1 MKRNI
6 KPAIRSYEY
15 NYIHYLSRGKVDNF
29 FAESR
34 FNLDAVLSKMA
45 DINFGFSP
53 LEIEL
58 YLKLNKN
65 QKINFLRQKKPDLL
79 NALNLYL
86 VTDVSKLDGSEL
98 IDDQKLRKWYGP
110 ELGIKF
116 KRKLRKIA
124 SNLLED

>member
-6 KPAIRSYEY
+6 KPAVRSYEY

-29 FAESR
+29 FTESG
-34 FNLDAVLSKMA
+34 FDVDSVLKKMA
-45 DINFGFSP
+45 DINFGFSA

-58 YLKLNKN
+58 YLKLNKD
-65 QKINFLRQKKPDLL
+65 QKIDFLSREKPDLF

-86 VTDVSKLDGSEL
+86 VTDLSKLDGSGL
-98 IDDQKLRKWYGP
+98 LDDQKLRKWYGP

-116 KRKLRKIA
+116 KRRLKKIA
-124 SNLLED
+124 SNLSED